1 VGISKEKD
9 INRGKEQQKEKGINR
24 GKEHQD
30 GKGHYCLKARR
41 SSKD

>member
-1 VGISKEKD
+1 VGINKEKD